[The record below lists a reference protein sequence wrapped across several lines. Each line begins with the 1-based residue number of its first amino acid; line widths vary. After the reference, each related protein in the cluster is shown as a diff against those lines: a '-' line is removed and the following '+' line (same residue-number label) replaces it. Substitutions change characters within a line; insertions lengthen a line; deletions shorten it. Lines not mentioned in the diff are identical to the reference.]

1 MHKKRL
7 DLKVGYTCNNN
18 CRFCVV
24 ADKRKFGDL
33 TTEELKKQMEEG
45 RKTCKDIVFTG
56 GEVTIRKDV
65 IELVK
70 YAKKLKFDVIQIQT
84 NGRMLCSKKFCE
96 KIIKAGANEF
106 SPALHGHIAEL
117 HDYLTRAKGSFKQTV
132 QGIRNL
138 KLLGQK
144 VITNTVVTK
153 PNYRY
158 LPEIARLLVSLK
170 VDQFQ
175 FAFVHPLGNAWKNF
189 DNIVPWI
196 SLAAPYI
203 KEGLK
208 IGALA
213 GVRCMAEAMPFCL
226 MQGYEEFVS
235 ENYIPE
241 TEIREKIDG
250 KVRITKNFTMVR
262 RGVGKI
268 KFEQCKYCKY
278 NKICEGPWIEYPKK
292 RGKKEFKPIK

>member
-1 MHKKRL
+1 MNKKL

-45 RKTCKDIVFTG
+45 RKTCEDIVFTG
-56 GEVTIRKDV
+56 GEATIRKDI
-65 IELVK
+65 IELVR

-84 NGRMLCSKKFCE
+84 NGRMFCSKKFCE

-132 QGIRNL
+132 KGIKNL
-138 KLLGQK
+138 KSLKQR

-158 LPEIARLLVSLK
+158 LPKIASLLVSLK

-175 FAFVHPLGNAWKNF
+175 FAFVHPMGNAWENF

-203 KEGLK
+203 KKGLD
-208 IGALA
+208 IGVLT
-213 GVRCMAEAMPFCL
+213 GVKCMAEAMPFCL
-226 MQGYEEFVS
+226 MQGYEKFVS
-235 ENYIPE
+235 ENYMPE
-241 TEIREKIDG
+241 TEIREKIG
-250 KVRITKNFTMVR
+250 KEIRVTRDFTIVRKKA
-262 RGVGKI
+262 GKI
-268 KFEQCKYCKY
+268 KFEKCKDCKYYKV
-278 NKICEGPWIEYPKK
+278 CEGPWEEYPKK
-292 RGKKEFKPIK
+292 RGNKEFTPVKK